1 MEGIGKV
8 IRRLRRQREWSQEQ
22 LSIQAG
28 RYGAGLTASAI
39 SLIEKGETARP
50 SLHSIAAIA
59 QALDVS
65 CDWLIQEA
73 GIGQSEAASLS
84 RSLSQKRSGLERWRK
99 DYEDGLLSRSE
110 YYQHRIRLTEE
121 IEALT
126 LRLQD
131 AEQEASRLDPQQI
144 QEAIKGVDLWAHPQ
158 EMKALLRQI
167 GMRVVHTSGH
177 VEISL
182 AP

>member
-1 MEGIGKV
+1 MRCV
-8 IRRLRRQREWSQEQ
+8 IWAAVSSKSQAEETKDSIPTQ
-22 LSIQAG
+22 LA
-28 RYGAGLTASAI
+28 A
-39 SLIEKGETARP
+39 ARD
-50 SLHSIAAIA
+50 A
-59 QALDVS
+59 
-65 CDWLIQEA
+65 
-73 GIGQSEAASLS
+73 QSEAASLS

-110 YYQHRIRLTEE
+110 YYQHRIRLSEE

-131 AEQEASRLDPQQI
+131 AEQEANRLDPHEI
-144 QEAIKGVDLWAHPQ
+144 QEAIQDVDLWAHPA

-167 GMRVVHTSGH
+167 GMRIVHTNGH

-182 AP
+182 GR